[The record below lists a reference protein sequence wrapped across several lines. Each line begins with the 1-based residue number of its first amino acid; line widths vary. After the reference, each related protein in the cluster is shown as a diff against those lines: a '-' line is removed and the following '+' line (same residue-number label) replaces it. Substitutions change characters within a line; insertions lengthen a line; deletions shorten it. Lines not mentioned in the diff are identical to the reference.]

1 MYSYWIPGHGGF
13 GGFFI
18 VSQAS
23 KDPWDWLDKS
33 TPCEWWSWGAQAD
46 TTALSHMT
54 GLNRDQ
60 SLIAHFQVW
69 RISLELHWLTP
80 NTASLELISYW
91 ADNGLTQTREL
102 HSICIKEVLDPGGVV
117 WRWCALGRAKLVCEC
132 CGGRALATA
141 HESLTSVWPEKKEL
155 ST

>member
-1 MYSYWIPGHGGF
+1 MVALVASSLSLKPLKAHETDLISQLPVSGDPG
-13 GGFFI
+13 
-18 VSQAS
+18 
-23 KDPWDWLDKS
+23 
-33 TPCEWWSWGAQAD
+33 GAQAD

-91 ADNGLTQTREL
+91 ADNGLTQTQEL

-141 HESLTSVWPEKKEL
+141 HESLTSVWPERKEL